1 MNALPQNYDTLLEDL
16 KTRIRQAQV
25 KAALA
30 VNRELVLLY
39 WQIGKDILARQEQE
53 GWGARVITRLSAD
66 LRKAFP
72 GMKGLSRTNL
82 LYMRAFSEA
91 YEDEQIVQQLVGQ
104 IPWGHNVRI
113 LDMVKDADQREW
125 YVRKTIENGWSRN
138 VLVHHIDSRLY
149 EREGRAI
156 TNFAATLPAPQSDL
170 AQQLIKDP
178 YHLDFL
184 DITEDA
190 RERDLEQAL
199 VSRIRDF
206 LLELGAGF
214 AFVGSQYPLTVD
226 GEDFRIDL
234 LFYHLRLRCFV
245 VIELKTTEFKPEY
258 AGKMN
263 FYLAALDDLVK
274 HPDDQPSIGIILC
287 RSKGDA
293 KVRYALQRIASPIG
307 VSTHQLPKELEESLP
322 TVEALEQ
329 ELKTV
334 DVEGEEESTEPE

>member
-1 MNALPQNYDTLLEDL
+1 MDTLPDNYGTLLESL
-16 KTRIRQAQV
+16 KDRIQQAQV
-25 KAALA
+25 KSALA

-39 WQIGKDILARQEQE
+39 WQIGRDILARQKQE
-53 GWGARVITRLSAD
+53 GWGAKVIERLSND
-66 LRKAFP
+66 LQRTFP

-91 YEDEQIVQQLVGQ
+91 YPDEQIVPQLVGQ
-104 IPWGHNVRI
+104 IPWGHNRLI
-113 LDMVKDADQREW
+113 LDKLKDPDSRLW

-138 VLVHHIDSRLY
+138 VLLHWIDAGLY
-149 EREGRAI
+149 EREGKAI

-184 DITEDA
+184 DLTETA
-190 RERDLEQAL
+190 KERELEQAL

-214 AFVGSQYPLTVD
+214 SFVGNQYPLIVD
-226 GEDFRIDL
+226 GEEFRIDL

-245 VIELKTTEFKPEY
+245 VIELKTTEFQPEY

-263 FYLAALDDLVK
+263 FYLAALDDLEK

-293 KVRYALQRIASPIG
+293 KVRYALQRITSPIG
-307 VSTHQLPKELEESLP
+307 VATHQLPKELEASLP
-322 TVEALEQ
+322 SVEALEQ
-329 ELKTV
+329 ELQTI
-334 DVEGEEESTEPE
+334 DIDIEED

>member
-1 MNALPQNYDTLLEDL
+1 
-16 KTRIRQAQV
+16 
-25 KAALA
+25 
-30 VNRELVLLY
+30 
-39 WQIGKDILARQEQE
+39 
-53 GWGARVITRLSAD
+53 
-66 LRKAFP
+66 
-72 GMKGLSRTNL
+72 
-82 LYMRAFSEA
+82 A
-91 YEDEQIVQQLVGQ
+91 YPDEQIVQQLVGQ

-113 LDMVKDADQREW
+113 LDMVKDPEQRKW
-125 YVRKTIENGWSRN
+125 YINKTIEHGWSRN
-138 VLVHHIDSRLY
+138 VLVYHIDSKLY
-149 EREGRAI
+149 EREGKAI

-184 DITEDA
+184 DITQDA
-190 RERDLEQAL
+190 KERELEQAL

-214 AFVGSQYPLTVD
+214 AFVGSQYPLTID
-226 GEDFRIDL
+226 DEEFRIDL

-258 AGKMN
+258 AGKIN

-287 RSKGDA
+287 RSKGNA
-293 KVRYALQRIASPIG
+293 KVHYALQRIASPIG
-307 VSTHQLPKELEESLP
+307 VATHQLPKELAESLP

-334 DVEGEEESTEPE
+334 DIDPEEA